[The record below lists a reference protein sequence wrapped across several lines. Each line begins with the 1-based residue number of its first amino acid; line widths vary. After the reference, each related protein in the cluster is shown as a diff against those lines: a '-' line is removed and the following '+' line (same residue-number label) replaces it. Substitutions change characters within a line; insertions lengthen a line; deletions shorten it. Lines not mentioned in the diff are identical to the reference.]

1 MGDIKWSALYPDY
14 TERMRQIAMQCNM
27 HMMFGELFGDNFLN
41 QWSLQ

>member
-1 MGDIKWSALYPDY
+1 MGIINWSALYPDY
-14 TERMRQIAMQCNM
+14 TERMRQITMQCKM